1 MSSCL
6 SVVGDL
12 IGSLMSMQMPWG
24 VPWGVVIVGFVTMPI
39 LLVVIKKIF

>member
-6 SVVGDL
+6 SVIGDL

-24 VPWGVVIVGFVTMPI
+24 VAWGVVIVGFVTMPI
-39 LLVVIKKIF
+39 LVAVIKKIF